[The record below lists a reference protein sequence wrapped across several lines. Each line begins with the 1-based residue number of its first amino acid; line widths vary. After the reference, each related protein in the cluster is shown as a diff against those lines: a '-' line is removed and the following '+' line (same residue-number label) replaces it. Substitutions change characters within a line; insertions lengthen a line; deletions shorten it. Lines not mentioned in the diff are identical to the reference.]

1 MFELKQSSDVR
12 GDCTADYEVILDKE
26 YTVGEFARAVL
37 SRENEWGRICLNDEP
52 GAPRKPAVFGR
63 LLCNYSNGRL
73 LSELP
78 EEIRNKKIT
87 AVKADGGWS
96 NIDYLL
102 AVSDESESKSE
113 YSQVTY
119 VPKAPWQVVAYYP
132 DGRPGCI
139 ATFIDEA
146 ETARIQINSPNSAR
160 KNWGCSLAYKPAGIR
175 TVKLPSIAP
184 DDQSPA
190 AWLAAQDAAVA
201 ALAKDLKGQIEAMQS
216 QLDKLEGF
224 AAKKES

>member
-1 MFELKQSSDVR
+1 MFELKQTSDTR
-12 GDCTADYEVILDKE
+12 GDCTADYAVILDKE
-26 YTVGEFARAVL
+26 YTVEEFARAIL
-37 SRENEWGRICLNDEP
+37 SRKDEWGRICLNDEP
-52 GAPRKPAVFGR
+52 GAPHKPAVFGR

-73 LSELP
+73 LQELP

-102 AVSDESESKSE
+102 AVSDESESESG
-113 YSQVTY
+113 QGAY
-119 VPKAPWQVVAYYP
+119 VPEAPWQVVAYYP
-132 DGRPGCI
+132 NGRPGCI
-139 ATFIDEA
+139 AAFIDEA

-175 TVKLPSIAP
+175 TVKLPDIDP

-190 AWLAAQDAAVA
+190 TWLAAQDAAVA
-201 ALAKDLKGQIEAMQS
+201 ALAKDLKDQIEAMQS
-216 QLDKLEGF
+216 QLGKLESF
-224 AAKKES
+224 AATKES